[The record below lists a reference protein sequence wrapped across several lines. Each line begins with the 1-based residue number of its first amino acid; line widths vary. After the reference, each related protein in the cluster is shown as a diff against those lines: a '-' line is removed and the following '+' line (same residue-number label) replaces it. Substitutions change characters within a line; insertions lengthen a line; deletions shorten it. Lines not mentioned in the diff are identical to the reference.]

1 MPMSA
6 WQRFLSIWLWV
17 KKAYTD
23 LYILINIY
31 LTLGVVL
38 CGGLTFFDP
47 YPCMHNACSK
57 YRMAV
62 RDIHQFFAEVSAVP
76 ITHDGKARL
85 FCD

>member
-1 MPMSA
+1 MLTIVDE
-6 WQRFLSIWLWV
+6 QLTLVFLMIN
-17 KKAYTD
+17 
-23 LYILINIY
+23 ILINIY